1 MSELTKECVVWAYR
15 LLLGREPENTAIVN
29 TYSKVFRDTREL
41 AWEFIL
47 SEEFQAKNKELKI
60 SVMTPDGIPIPPGQL
75 IDLVAGNLSI
85 FWFLEGG
92 VLARQAILNLLEK
105 NGFNF
110 NQFSNVL
117 DFGCG
122 CGRIIRHWHSFSPNF
137 YGTDYNPELIEWCQN
152 NLTFCEFSINNL
164 EPPINYPD
172 NKFDFIYALSVFT
185 HLPKILQIPWLEE
198 MRRILRPNGII
209 FISVH
214 GNHYKHMLTLR
225 EQGLFDQGELI
236 VHQEEIAG
244 SNTCNAFHPKQ
255 YLVNNFAK
263 VMKII
268 DIVPEGALG
277 NPYQDAILLQKV

>member
-1 MSELTKECVVWAYR
+1 MRKLTKEYVVWAYR
-15 LLLGREPENTAIVN
+15 LLLGREPENTAIVD
-29 TYSKVFRDTREL
+29 TYSTVFRDPREL
-41 AWEFIL
+41 VWEFIL

-60 SVMTPDGIPIPPGQL
+60 SLMTPDFIPIPPSRL

-92 VLARQAILNLLEK
+92 ILAKQAIFNLLDK
-105 NGFNF
+105 NGFDF

-122 CGRIIRHWHSFSPNF
+122 CGRVIRNWHSFSPNF
-137 YGTDYNPELIEWCQN
+137 YGTDYNMELIEWCKN
-152 NLTFCEFSINNL
+152 NLNFCKFSINNL

-172 NKFDFIYALSVFT
+172 DKFDFIYALSVFT

-198 MRRILRPNGII
+198 MKRILKPNGVI

-214 GNHYKHMLTLR
+214 GDHYKNLLTR
-225 EQGLFDQGELI
+225 QEKQLFEQGELI
-236 VHQEEIAG
+236 IHREEIAG
-244 SNTCNAFHPKQ
+244 SNTCNAFHPRQ
-255 YLVNNFAK
+255 YIMNNFSK
-263 VMKII
+263 VMKVI

-277 NPYQDAILLQKV
+277 NPYQDAILLQKI